1 MIITMANS
9 KGGAGKTTV
18 MRALAG
24 HAARLGIPVTIL
36 DCDTSE
42 NATRWMTYSREAG
55 IWPDNI
61 DVIAVND
68 ADLLMEIA
76 PQYAKREH
84 HLTFIDLEGTTNEF
98 FGAGLWL
105 ADLVICPVQLAGEEI
120 FGAYTLHGPVM
131 DQLKATREHL
141 PPIIV
146 VVTSIDLI
154 DLKSRKVQDYWQLL
168 ADGGM
173 KVAENKLVHR
183 KAYKKLHLGGTLY
196 TIPDPDLK
204 AIADARNLFEEVL
217 EPYLERQA
225 EPA

>member
-1 MIITMANS
+1 MIITMANT

-24 HAARLGIPVTIL
+24 HAAHLGFPVTVL

-42 NATRWMTYSREAG
+42 NATRWMTYSLEAG

-61 DVIAVND
+61 EVIAVNN
-68 ADLLMEIA
+68 ADQLMEIA
-76 PQYAKREH
+76 PQYASRERH
-84 HLTFIDLEGTTNEF
+84 FTFIDLEGTTNEF

-105 ADLVICPVQLAGEEI
+105 ADLVICPVQLGGEEI

-131 DQLKATREHL
+131 EQLKNSREEL

-154 DLKSRKVQDYWQLL
+154 DLKSHKVQDFWQLL
-168 ADGGM
+168 AEGGM
-173 KVAENKLVHR
+173 TVAENKLVHR
-183 KAYKKLHLGGTLY
+183 KVYKKLHLGGTLH
-196 TIPDPDLK
+196 TIPNPDLK
-204 AIADARNLFEEVL
+204 AIADAGNLFEEVL
-217 EPYLERQA
+217 TPYLA
-225 EPA
+225 